1 MSGGD
6 SLNTPEI
13 RPARADDLVAV
24 VELLTACGLP
34 AGDLSAAHLGDFF
47 VAIAEKTPECP
58 SPRQKPGSSSLDL
71 LDSGF
76 RRNDELTVDQLL
88 TTHRLVGVVGL
99 EPLGSFGLL
108 RSLAV
113 APDCRNTGLAHRL
126 VTACEERA
134 KGLHGISDLYLLT
147 TTAVE
152 YFLRRGYRE
161 VARESVP
168 GAVATHP
175 QFLGLCPASA
185 RCLAKNLIAP
195 HTNNQTKE
203 TEGFAMK
210 KLEVFDPAM
219 CCSTGV
225 CGVDVDPVLVQFAAD
240 LQWLAEQNVEVKRYN
255 LGQEPQ
261 AFAAN
266 PVVIKEMEAGME
278 RLPILVVDGSIVAT
292 GVYLSRAQLAQKL
305 GIALAREDKPR
316 IKVGGSCCNP
326 KSGCC

>member
-1 MSGGD
+1 MNVGKGM
-6 SLNTPEI
+6 EV
-13 RPARADDLVAV
+13 PALRLAGADDLAAV
-24 VELLTACGLP
+24 IELLTDCGLP
-34 AGDLSAAHLGDFF
+34 ASDLSTAHLADFF
-47 VAIAEKTPECP
+47 VATA
-58 SPRQKPGSSSLDL
+58 
-71 LDSGF
+71 
-76 RRNDELTVDQLL
+76 ND
-88 TTHRLVGVVGL
+88 RLVGVAGL
-99 EPLGSFGLL
+99 EQLGNVGLL

-113 APDCRNTGLAHRL
+113 APDCRSGGLAHRL

-134 KGLHGISDLYLLT
+134 RNVREISILYLLT
-147 TTAVE
+147 TTAAD
-152 YFLRRGYRE
+152 YFLRRAYRD
-161 VARESVP
+161 VPRESVP
-168 GAVATHP
+168 AAVAAHP
-175 QFLGLCPASA
+175 QFAGLCPASA
-185 RCLAKNLIAP
+185 RCLAKHLIAP
-195 HTNNQTKE
+195 PTNTPTK
-203 TEGFAMK
+203 GIAMK

-266 PVVIKEMEAGME
+266 PAVIKEMEAGME

>member
-1 MSGGD
+1 MSVGKDMEEPVLRLAG
-6 SLNTPEI
+6 
-13 RPARADDLVAV
+13 ADDLAAI
-24 VELLTACGLP
+24 VELLTDCGLP
-34 AGDLSAAHLGDFF
+34 ASDLSTEHLADFF
-47 VAIAEKTPECP
+47 VATA
-58 SPRQKPGSSSLDL
+58 
-71 LDSGF
+71 
-76 RRNDELTVDQLL
+76 NDRLIGVAGVEQLE
-88 TTHRLVGVVGL
+88 RV
-99 EPLGSFGLL
+99 GLL

-113 APDCRNTGLAHRL
+113 APDCRNAGLAHRL
-126 VTACEERA
+126 VTASEERA
-134 KGLHGISDLYLLT
+134 KSLHGISDLYLLT
-147 TTAVE
+147 TTAAD
-152 YFLRRGYRE
+152 YFLQRGYRE
-161 VARESVP
+161 VPRASVP
-168 GAVATHP
+168 GGVAAHP
-175 QFLGLCPASA
+175 QFAGLCPASA
-185 RCLAKNLIAP
+185 RCLAKNLISP
-195 HTNNQTKE
+195 HTNTPTK
-203 TEGFAMK
+203 GIAMK

-225 CGVDVDPVLVQFAAD
+225 CGVDVDQVLVQFAAD

-266 PVVIKEMEAGME
+266 PAVIKEMEAGME